1 MELNLEIKQRI
12 LEGIKTDRP
21 NYPSDSKHAVA
32 LGISAPVYTA
42 LKQGKTEKQ
51 LSEAGWLSIARRLG
65 ISLRPESEWQAVET
79 ATYLYIRGQL
89 DACRERSLSGL
100 LCDVPNIGK
109 SYTARLYAKTHRHV
123 AYIDCSQV
131 KTKRQLI
138 RCIAREFGLGSSG
151 KYYELYNDLIYCLQT
166 MTEPLIILD
175 EAGDLQYEAFLE
187 LKALWNATEGTCG
200 WYMMGADG
208 LRAKIRR
215 NIEGE
220 KVGYT
225 EIFSR
230 FGNRFN
236 RITPENEKERV
247 SFELQQAMQV
257 AVANAPEG
265 LDCKALARR
274 AGGLRRVYTE
284 IMKVRRYG
292 YDEAT
297 A

>member
-1 MELNLEIKQRI
+1 MELTSDIKARI
-12 LEGIKTDRP
+12 LEGIKADRA
-21 NYPSDSKHAVA
+21 NYPSQSKHAVA
-32 LGISAPVYTA
+32 LGISPSVYTA
-42 LKQGKTEKQ
+42 LVQGKTERQ
-51 LSEAGWLSIARRLG
+51 LSEASWLSIARRLG
-65 ISLRPESEWQAVET
+65 ISLRPEEAWQAVET
-79 ATYLYIRGQL
+79 ATYKYISAQL
-89 DACRERSLSGL
+89 VACQTRSLSTL

-109 SYTARLYAKTHRHV
+109 TYTARLYAKAHKHV

-131 KTKRQLI
+131 KTKRQLV
-138 RCIAREFGLGSSG
+138 RRIAREFGLSSSG
-151 KYYELYNDLIYCLQT
+151 KYYELYEDLIYCLQT
-166 MTEPLIILD
+166 MQEPLVILD

-208 LRAKIRR
+208 LRAKIKR

-236 RITPENEKERV
+236 RITPEHEKERQA
-247 SFELQQAMQV
+247 FELAQAMAV
-257 AVANAPEG
+257 AAANAPEG
-265 LDCKALARR
+265 LDHKALARR

-284 IMKVRRYG
+284 ISKARSER
-292 YDEAT
+292 T
-297 A
+297 SSK